1 MEAIME
7 HIAAYLG
14 KDPLEVRELN
24 LAEAGAERPSFPPVE
39 KNVFKDDILPL
50 LKTSA
55 DFENRKLEV
64 AAFNAVSICS

>member
-1 MEAIME
+1 MD

-24 LAEAGAERPSFPPVE
+24 LAEAGAERPGFKPVA

-55 DFENRKLEV
+55 DLENRKLEV
-64 AAFNAVSICS
+64 AAFNAVRM

>member
-1 MEAIME
+1 MD
-7 HIAAYLG
+7 HIAAQLG

-24 LAEAGAERPSFPPVE
+24 LADAGAQRPGFPPVD

-55 DFENRKLEV
+55 DLENRKLEV
-64 AAFNAVSICS
+64 AAFNNVSTFSS